1 VDPPCFSYYYHYLL
15 FSKLWVFAFQSGG
28 DDAAK
33 AIRGAERLKDSV
45 KLKERAHEDEDD
57 DEDDGADDADNEDDE
72 EADDEGD
79 GPAGN
84 SGEPMSDEVEK
95 LGIWCTAPG
104 EMPRLIRFVR
114 AAPSSVPLRSG
125 SRVCNSERRTGLAPR
140 SDRSHSGPTLSRSRW
155 PSASLPDSRLCVL
168 PTSSPVTGW
177 FVGFSDDHA
186 MRTTITTR

>member
-1 VDPPCFSYYYHYLL
+1 L
-15 FSKLWVFAFQSGG
+15 FVFAFQSGG

-33 AIRGAERLKDSV
+33 AIGGAERLKDSV

-57 DEDDGADDADNEDDE
+57 DEDDGADDADDEDDE

-125 SRVCNSERRTGLAPR
+125 SRL
-140 SDRSHSGPTLSRSRW
+140 
-155 PSASLPDSRLCVL
+155 
-168 PTSSPVTGW
+168 
-177 FVGFSDDHA
+177 
-186 MRTTITTR
+186 